1 MDQCFLIR
9 LPHPVQPMRQY
20 WGTGVKWTTGRKEN
34 ALRRIKKP
42 GITPKKEL
50 RIAAWNVRTGH
61 QVGQKEIIARELTR
75 CKISIAALSELRMN
89 GSGTA
94 TIKVPDSGQAMTLYY
109 SGGDEHREGVG
120 FMLSNRVVATVAAFQ
135 PVSSRIAV
143 ISVSGTV
150 TVHILCIY
158 APTEMSPDLVK
169 DEIYGQLQ
177 RVVDAIPQS
186 ELVVIA
192 GDFNAH
198 VGADRQGWEGTL
210 GRFGVGEVNDN
221 GLRFFRNYQ

>member
-1 MDQCFLIR
+1 MENGSMLLDQATASGATDA
-9 LPHPVQPMRQY
+9 PVLGTM
-20 WGTGVKWTTGRKEN
+20 GTGVKRTTGRKE
-34 ALRRIKKP
+34 R
-42 GITPKKEL
+42 
-50 RIAAWNVRTGH
+50 H

-89 GSGTA
+89 GSGAA
-94 TIKVPDSGQAMTLYY
+94 TIKVPDSDQTMTLYY

-120 FMLSNRVVATVAAFQ
+120 FMLSDRVVATVAAFQ

-143 ISVSGTV
+143 ISVCGTV

-158 APTEMSPDLVK
+158 APTEMSPDSVK
-169 DEIYGQLQ
+169 DEFYGQLQ
-177 RVVDAIPQS
+177 RVMDVIPQS

-192 GDFNAH
+192 GDFNVH

-221 GLRFFRNYQ
+221 GLRLLSFATTNKLRLELKGIYG